1 MLCVYVCF
9 ILSSICVLYTMK
21 SFLIFFFL
29 FSRLNKIANYSAF
42 ASHSN
47 VFFRHVKF
55 GTNLQLNRNTTK
67 LVTTTPYPLGITGS
81 FQCWTECN
89 FLKYSIFSKFVFLVL
104 FLYLKM
110 FRVTVQTMRII
121 IIMVVV
127 GQQKCVSKMCFF
139 KFKCLEYE
147 NVMKTGKEY
156 IG

>member
-89 FLKYSIFSKFVFLVL
+89 FLKYSIFSKFVFLGFV
-104 FLYLKM
+104 FV
-110 FRVTVQTMRII
+110 F
-121 IIMVVV
+121 
-127 GQQKCVSKMCFF
+127 
-139 KFKCLEYE
+139 E
-147 NVMKTGKEY
+147 NVSRDSANNANYHNNGSCWTTKMRVKNVFL
-156 IG
+156 